1 MASKSLFS
9 PRDCY
14 NIAEDVIN
22 MYNKFDLLYR
32 FAKMDENEQMMADYQ
47 GIVWEL
53 NLIIEAYGFREM
65 TKIN

>member
-14 NIAEDVIN
+14 NIADDIVT
-22 MYNKFDLLYR
+22 MHHKFNLLYK
-32 FAKMDENEQMMADYQ
+32 FAVMAGDEQMMADFQ

-53 NLIIEAYGFREM
+53 ELIIDAYGFKEM
-65 TKIN
+65 VKIN

>member
-14 NIAEDVIN
+14 NLADDIVN
-22 MYNKFDLLYR
+22 MHNKFDLLYR
-32 FAKMDENEQMMADYQ
+32 FAKMDGDEQMMADFQ

-53 NLIIEAYGFREM
+53 NLIIEAYGFKDI

>member
-14 NIAEDVIN
+14 NIADDIVN
-22 MYNKFDLLYR
+22 LHHKFDLLYR
-32 FAKMDENEQMMADYQ
+32 FAKMDGDEQMMADFQ

-53 NLIIEAYGFREM
+53 NLIIESYGFKEM